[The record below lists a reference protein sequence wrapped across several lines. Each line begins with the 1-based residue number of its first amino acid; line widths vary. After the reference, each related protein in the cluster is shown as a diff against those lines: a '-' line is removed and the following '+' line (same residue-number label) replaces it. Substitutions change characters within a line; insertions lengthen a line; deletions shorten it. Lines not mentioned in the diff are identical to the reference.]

1 MSGSEENKGI
11 IPRTFQYLFAQL
23 KSENCVHHVY
33 VSFIQIY
40 LETIQD
46 LLNPET
52 KDIRIR
58 EDPDSGVFVEG
69 VEWIKVQS
77 PSDCESIFR
86 YGEKNRV
93 TQSTAMNMYSSR
105 SHAIFMFRVEKKNK
119 QNDDNNAY
127 TNTNIMQQDKSM
139 TRSMLYLV
147 DLAGSERMKKT
158 KSDQLRLEEAKKINY
173 SLLVLGNCIQSLT
186 DKRSMHISYR
196 DSKLTRL
203 LQDSLGGN
211 AKTTLIVTISPSSYN
226 TDETISSLN
235 FASRAM
241 KVQNRPLINTTID
254 YHALANKL
262 QNDLDKLTDQYSQLK
277 LEHEKVVSENER
289 IKSGEEYL
297 EMQKKSMINSLN
309 DTMRRNSQEG
319 NSANTSTVE
328 YEIKKLE
335 AFYANTLKRKSEECQ
350 KILMEIDKI
359 LYEKENEVDRLKS
372 ENEALKL
379 KIDNQS
385 ESMNEMQKQNEDLIK
400 SVSDLN
406 AKIDLIQ
413 DTPIRADTEPTDRDD
428 ANIEKRLIELEKENL
443 RLKQFNN
450 EIVLSYINKTQNVI
464 NELNEEKNK
473 LKNANNSIVI
483 QSSRNEIEMR
493 INDDEIKCGDEDAN
507 KKFLE
512 KNKILDIENEKK
524 FIMRNKIKEK
534 IQKIDNKIDLYA
546 KLIDQYEKIK
556 KSEIAFDEEK
566 THYICEVLNQKT
578 EIENLKCEIKNKS
591 HKTKIINKPEIYTRI
606 IRESEFDIISQNETK
621 KQNLDFDTI
630 FKYETMIQHLQSE
643 LQNRELNL
651 SQTTQEKE
659 KYLLENKTLLSSKSK
674 NSTVI
679 SELNAKISNFF
690 LCVDKLDKKYSNYAN
705 INPSNFNFANIKTEN
720 NSLKLLVKFIRE
732 LMNKIYNLTSMNN
745 SNIIQVEELNNANK
759 NYKTTQITNLQKTLS
774 LLSKFDIDQMQKIQ
788 KDIFAL
794 SLSTPMEDILRI
806 SNETYAELIEKYIQA
821 RKSNFANYDSFA
833 KDKMI
838 SSLREKNE
846 QSEFELSMLKSK
858 LNEYEN
864 NMKIMKIDI
873 ENQCSN
879 FEFSSK
885 LNFIFGYI
893 ILLVILT
900 IIIYSSS

>member
-1 MSGSEENKGI
+1 MSGCEENKGI
-11 IPRTFQYLFAQL
+11 IPRTFQYLFSQL

-385 ESMNEMQKQNEDLIK
+385 ESINEMQKQNEDLIK

-413 DTPIRADTEPTDRDD
+413 DTPIRADTEPTDRDY
-428 ANIEKRLIELEKENL
+428 ANIEKRLIELENENL

-483 QSSRNEIEMR
+483 QSSRNAIAMR
-493 INDDEIKCGDEDAN
+493 INDDEIKCGDEDTN
-507 KKFLE
+507 KKLLE

-546 KLIDQYEKIK
+546 KLIEQYEKMK
-556 KSEIAFDEEK
+556 KSEITFDEEK
-566 THYICEVLNQKT
+566 THYICEVLNQRT

-591 HKTKIINKPEIYTRI
+591 QKTKIINKPEIYTRI
-606 IRESEFDIISQNETK
+606 IREIEFDIISQNETK

-630 FKYETMIQHLQSE
+630 FKYETIIQHLQSE
-643 LQNRELNL
+643 LQNQELNL

-745 SNIIQVEELNNANK
+745 ANIIQVEELNNANK

-774 LLSKFDIDQMQKIQ
+774 LLSKFDIEQMQKIQ

-821 RKSNFANYDSFA
+821 RKSNLANYDSFA
-833 KDKMI
+833 KDKII

>member
-186 DKRSMHISYR
+186 DKRGMHISYR

-335 AFYANTLKRKSEECQ
+335 TFYANTLKRKSEECQ

-464 NELNEEKNK
+464 NEFQTDLVLE
-473 LKNANNSIVI
+473 VI
-483 QSSRNEIEMR
+483 WLR
-493 INDDEIKCGDEDAN
+493 
-507 KKFLE
+507 
-512 KNKILDIENEKK
+512 
-524 FIMRNKIKEK
+524 
-534 IQKIDNKIDLYA
+534 
-546 KLIDQYEKIK
+546 
-556 KSEIAFDEEK
+556 
-566 THYICEVLNQKT
+566 
-578 EIENLKCEIKNKS
+578 
-591 HKTKIINKPEIYTRI
+591 
-606 IRESEFDIISQNETK
+606 
-621 KQNLDFDTI
+621 
-630 FKYETMIQHLQSE
+630 
-643 LQNRELNL
+643 
-651 SQTTQEKE
+651 
-659 KYLLENKTLLSSKSK
+659 LLTD
-674 NSTVI
+674 V
-679 SELNAKISNFF
+679 
-690 LCVDKLDKKYSNYAN
+690 
-705 INPSNFNFANIKTEN
+705 
-720 NSLKLLVKFIRE
+720 
-732 LMNKIYNLTSMNN
+732 
-745 SNIIQVEELNNANK
+745 
-759 NYKTTQITNLQKTLS
+759 
-774 LLSKFDIDQMQKIQ
+774 
-788 KDIFAL
+788 
-794 SLSTPMEDILRI
+794 
-806 SNETYAELIEKYIQA
+806 
-821 RKSNFANYDSFA
+821 
-833 KDKMI
+833 
-838 SSLREKNE
+838 
-846 QSEFELSMLKSK
+846 
-858 LNEYEN
+858 
-864 NMKIMKIDI
+864 
-873 ENQCSN
+873 
-879 FEFSSK
+879 
-885 LNFIFGYI
+885 
-893 ILLVILT
+893 
-900 IIIYSSS
+900 

>member
-507 KKFLE
+507 KKLLE

>member
-507 KKFLE
+507 KKLLE

-524 FIMRNKIKEK
+524 FIMRNEIKEK

-578 EIENLKCEIKNKS
+578 EIENLK
-591 HKTKIINKPEIYTRI
+591 
-606 IRESEFDIISQNETK
+606 
-621 KQNLDFDTI
+621 
-630 FKYETMIQHLQSE
+630 
-643 LQNRELNL
+643 
-651 SQTTQEKE
+651 
-659 KYLLENKTLLSSKSK
+659 
-674 NSTVI
+674 
-679 SELNAKISNFF
+679 
-690 LCVDKLDKKYSNYAN
+690 
-705 INPSNFNFANIKTEN
+705 
-720 NSLKLLVKFIRE
+720 
-732 LMNKIYNLTSMNN
+732 
-745 SNIIQVEELNNANK
+745 
-759 NYKTTQITNLQKTLS
+759 
-774 LLSKFDIDQMQKIQ
+774 
-788 KDIFAL
+788 
-794 SLSTPMEDILRI
+794 
-806 SNETYAELIEKYIQA
+806 
-821 RKSNFANYDSFA
+821 
-833 KDKMI
+833 
-838 SSLREKNE
+838 
-846 QSEFELSMLKSK
+846 
-858 LNEYEN
+858 
-864 NMKIMKIDI
+864 
-873 ENQCSN
+873 
-879 FEFSSK
+879 
-885 LNFIFGYI
+885 
-893 ILLVILT
+893 
-900 IIIYSSS
+900 

>member
-11 IPRTFQYLFAQL
+11 IPRTFQYLFSQL

-186 DKRSMHISYR
+186 DKRCMHISYR

-385 ESMNEMQKQNEDLIK
+385 ESINEMQKQNEDLIK

-413 DTPIRADTEPTDRDD
+413 DTPIRADTEPTDRDY
-428 ANIEKRLIELEKENL
+428 ANIEKRLIEIENENL

-483 QSSRNEIEMR
+483 QSSRNAIAMR
-493 INDDEIKCGDEDAN
+493 INDDEIKCGDEDTN
-507 KKFLE
+507 KKLLE

-546 KLIDQYEKIK
+546 KLIEQYEKMK
-556 KSEIAFDEEK
+556 KSEITFDEEK
-566 THYICEVLNQKT
+566 THYICEVLNQRT

-591 HKTKIINKPEIYTRI
+591 QKTKIINKPEIYTRI
-606 IRESEFDIISQNETK
+606 IREIEFDIISQNETK

-630 FKYETMIQHLQSE
+630 FKYETIIQHLQSE
-643 LQNRELNL
+643 LQNQELNL

-674 NSTVI
+674 NSTMI

-732 LMNKIYNLTSMNN
+732 LMNKIYNLTAMNN
-745 SNIIQVEELNNANK
+745 ANIIQVEELNNANK

-774 LLSKFDIDQMQKIQ
+774 LLSKFDIEQMQKIQ

-821 RKSNFANYDSFA
+821 RKSNLANYDSFA
-833 KDKMI
+833 KDKII

>member
-335 AFYANTLKRKSEECQ
+335 TFYANTLKRKSEECQ

-507 KKFLE
+507 KKLLE

-524 FIMRNKIKEK
+524 FIMRNEIKEK